1 MTTVRLSAL
10 SGALIAAGC
19 ASGGLRPV
27 FQPLPNA
34 ATTEVS
40 ATAAQVIPAV
50 QNELLK
56 EQGLQMQ
63 WVSPADGYIETQWY
77 NVQTRSSAN
86 LSTGAL
92 DQQVLFRFWVDPVA
106 EGRSKVT
113 GEAVWLRGWDPSREQ
128 REQESMVPD
137 AHPGGQIL
145 IRVMDMLRQEYGG

>member
-1 MTTVRLSAL
+1 MTNVRLYAFL
-10 SGALIAAGC
+10 GALAVSGC
-19 ASGGLRPV
+19 ASGGLRPM

-34 ATTEVS
+34 KTLEVS

-63 WVSPADGYIETQWY
+63 WVSPSEGYLETQWY

-92 DQQVLFRFWVDPVA
+92 DQQVLFRFWVDPIA
-106 EGRSKVT
+106 EGKSKVT
-113 GEAVWLRGWDPSREQ
+113 GEAVWLRGWDPSRDQ

-145 IRVMDMLRQEYGG
+145 MRIMDTLREEYGG

>member
-1 MTTVRLSAL
+1 VTNDRLYAL
-10 SGALIAAGC
+10 LGALMAAGC
-19 ASGGLRPV
+19 AAGGLRPT
-27 FQPLPNA
+27 FQPFPNA
-34 ATTEVS
+34 ATAEVS
-40 ATAAQVIPAV
+40 ATAAQVIPVV

-63 WVSPADGYIETQWY
+63 WVSPADGYLETQWY

-145 IRVMDMLRQEYGG
+145 IRIMDMLRQEYGG

>member
-1 MTTVRLSAL
+1 MTNVRFSAL
-10 SGALIAAGC
+10 LGALTAASC

-63 WVSPADGYIETQWY
+63 WVSPADGYLETQWY

-145 IRVMDMLRQEYGG
+145 TRIMDMLRQEYGG

>member
-10 SGALIAAGC
+10 LGALIAAGC